1 MKKFIAVIRSEPK
14 NLVLV
19 LFVFWST
26 IFSKRR
32 KIMTKIFK
40 RRISLMLC
48 ALMIITLIPIS
59 SVPAAAEEVTGTA
72 EMNALNALGIDTAE
86 APEGFDPTSTSNP
99 YGKDHVTVN
108 MVSEVLLTGADKVTH
123 APTTSSTA
131 IDGTPNNKDD
141 KANKITTTVSTI
153 TSYFIQSTLFGDEYK
168 TKGGNVADLFAT
180 NKKEPKKTVIGTEE
194 VQDITIET
202 THTSP
207 SAIKVTTSSSITV
220 LKPVDLTVVAA
231 SSTASGN
238 FNGNEDGKKAQVVMV
253 STNKL
258 APDGGLYLSFGEYSD
273 NRDSTYGYF
282 GSPKVILSPSE
293 PIGNGSATITEDFAN
308 NPYLMQNYMKVSAG
322 DYDND
327 GTDEVAVFV
336 PSKGNSRIEIYK
348 LKTKSLSSDNLEYF
362 GNPTNWEVIW
372 TYPLS
377 EVDYVSNMVSLTSE
391 DFNQDGVDD
400 LAIAWG
406 YYYGPTAKKGG
417 TAAVLFGSESSML
430 QESTTFPL
438 RYGDTDIVRAAF
450 TYGDVIGDG
459 SGQLILGGQLDSDI
473 EKNNLNSRF
482 IAVYNWDGTKFKQ
495 TMANNYD
502 LFEKTSAGVYKYANI
517 GISGGYKF
525 LSKPYCVSNMAVI
538 SRGLSEPAMLFF
550 DSIQF
555 TYGDDGL
562 SLTGVL
568 DRKTGAATDYAE
580 YGAQS
585 GDMIGLGYDTLFF
598 MQCELPRFESLS
610 FDPSNFEQW
619 IRYLIFGERP
629 TTEITIPAKTY
640 FNVIDYKDPTFTKRQ
655 EVDHSTSLCLPNT
668 DADTSVLKYTGVH
681 YFRYTDPKVL
691 AVLASPPYFKDLIG
705 RDDLSGSYAESE
717 TSYSSSKGGSDGVIA
732 HASINAGV
740 YASMEQDISVF
751 GVKLGSVE
759 AELAFH
765 AEFTWE
771 TKYATELNQ
780 TIEFQTTPGEDTV
793 ALYSIP
799 MEIYEY
805 EATMLD
811 SETGEFVTQVMSVNV
826 PHIAAVTVMPV
837 EKYNMIA
844 KNFDIL
850 QPVDKTILSHTLGD
864 PSSYPSSAD
873 GYNDA
878 VVYDGDWSA
887 VGYTSTEGGT
897 SIKQEIEMTSE
908 WENSFELAIGMDYKS
923 GAGLGGVVT
932 GYTIGGE
939 IGAGYVMVSTEGS
952 TFSGSLQSMPSEAEE
967 FGYYHAWKVFYYEYS
982 NGDVEFPV
990 VSYLVTDV
998 SAPALLPDDFEQDI
1012 EKTTDRQIALR
1023 WSYDKVVSGFQIYR
1037 YYEFPEGSGS
1047 YELPFVSM
1055 KDGVYDSNTGK
1066 WNFEFIDTG
1075 LSPYSDYSYQIQTVR
1090 SYVPVRSIKSE
1101 VETFRTKSDIGY
1113 PELSLYST
1121 TDPAFN
1127 TEENERSLSIFPDST
1142 NTVYTIVAN
1151 RIDYPEGVNYQWQ
1164 KVVNGKWTDMLGKN
1178 SSYITFSGS
1187 GESDQGTYRC
1197 RTNVIYYDQARGDRY
1212 YISSYT
1218 DSFSAMYSKREP
1230 IVSSVG
1236 GFTAGVDASNVP
1248 LISLTLESAN
1258 MNHRAAPTGSVVFNI
1273 NGANYSKSYT
1283 VELKTGETRYSTA
1296 VLDSSIKNAA
1306 GLSIATPLPDGVYE
1320 VTADYSGSRV
1330 FKTLSVE
1337 DEKAIPM
1344 LSGQSG
1350 YRLSLTKEDKAA
1362 TTFIYGDTINGE
1374 LIYYSKV
1381 DGTTNGT
1388 VVTEGISYK
1397 IMKYEETGTWK
1408 DVISN
1413 TTGLFDSPG
1422 QGSYR
1427 MLAAET
1433 SSDDILSAREFVV
1446 LQKPV
1451 TISLFG
1457 EKTSATGEV
1466 EQHLP
1471 VLTLAEGSSLAFGET
1486 LSDLGLYVKYTN
1498 TAGNEI
1504 TMDNTSYNVTSVING
1519 VKVTQ
1524 TIPGGT
1530 PPGSYKAVGNAAANQ
1545 TDLQKSTCANYSI
1558 TFVPDTYIITGIK
1571 YEVKLT
1577 SLPVEG
1583 RTAGTLEI
1591 ISPQTVSSTYGSGTS
1606 LTILARPYSGYAV
1619 KQWTAKVISSVGNT
1633 VKTQIGGN
1641 TFSYTMKNEPIEIT
1655 VEYKIPDNTLTV
1667 NASPAEGGT
1676 VTWNDTYFTNGAKVS
1691 KNANIVFTAVPTANL
1706 YHFVKWQKVYG
1717 GLTTDIYDQTYSFTM
1732 GDYPTMLYAIFE
1744 RDSYSLTLGDNL
1756 TAYYMYD
1763 HDGKSYTPM
1772 IEKYVASG
1780 AQVAGDTVVTVL
1792 PKTGYQVK
1800 LNATWKNNNVDT
1812 LSTDSSYS
1820 FTMLKDTRIDVQTEN
1835 LTYNVGFKLTEPQAA
1850 GNKVSITLN
1859 GISTLPDKLTGIKG
1873 GSRLVFSAEP
1883 AYKYIFKEWRVTLW
1897 PSTVSEKIT
1906 VYNNPVLDIDALG
1919 ADVNV
1924 EAVFI
1929 DNTKYIIKAEVNSG
1943 GTHGKLGYILNN
1955 GMEKDVLNNTVEV
1968 YKGDSLKLIA
1978 NPDDT
1983 YMVDKWYIDGVVWS
1997 TPEKEYLL
2005 ENIDKVHDIKVD
2017 FKSKAYYKVDYR
2029 ANDAVMGEI
2038 ITATSDGIS
2047 FVSGNS
2053 DLGGG
2058 SKLVFT
2064 AKPAEGY
2071 TVESW
2076 TVNNV
2081 VYANKYGG
2089 RLIENVLSFALG
2101 ENSSVVVNFAP
2112 VKYHTVTKI
2121 IPDAEIIEA
2130 YNFKTPEGNPWDGA
2144 TGTFTVNPHTG
2155 YRITGLN
2162 AAGSVV
2168 SELKKSADKNGSWS
2182 MVIGSITNDTTITAE
2197 TKKIYQIAAF
2207 ANYGT
2212 INCVGNAVVGEE
2224 ITLTA
2229 TPISGY
2235 KFSEWS
2241 VSYMSG
2247 TETKKIDVAA
2257 NKFLMVAEDVIVSA
2271 VFEKAS
2277 DGFMGG
2283 GGGGAI
2289 LLPNEIL
2296 IEDLQFAGGKVIVT
2310 LTDEKNI
2317 ISEETNLK
2325 LIELN
2330 KTMSILIE
2338 GNGFRIIIPK
2348 GALTEGDDV
2357 NDIVPD
2363 KTAMGRNGW
2372 IVSYIDR
2379 FGSRKVVTWSILS
2392 NGLVAFIAPAGGRYE
2407 VTNNIQSFGDITG
2420 HWGEEQINFITSHS
2434 LFMGTGNNNF
2444 SPDMN
2449 MNRAMLVTV
2458 LHRLDGQQ
2466 NKKGVMFTDIPEG
2479 QWYSDAVSWAATNG
2493 IVSGYS
2499 QGIFGPDD
2507 SITREQLATILYR
2520 YAAYLGLETK
2530 SGGNLTGFNDQD
2542 RVSDYALEPMSWAVE
2557 KGLITGLPGKLLN
2570 PGGNATRAEVSAILM
2585 RFIDMVLK

>member
-1 MKKFIAVIRSEPK
+1 M
-14 NLVLV
+14 
-19 LFVFWST
+19 
-26 IFSKRR
+26 
-32 KIMTKIFK
+32 MKIFK
-40 RRISLMLC
+40 RRVSLMLC

-72 EMNALNALGIDTAE
+72 EMNALNALGIDTSE
-86 APEGFDPTSTSNP
+86 APEGFDPTTTSNP

-108 MVSEVLLTGADKVTH
+108 MVSEVLLTGADKET
-123 APTTSSTA
+123 ASPTTTSTA
-131 IDGTPNNKDD
+131 IDITPNNKDD
-141 KANKITTTVSTI
+141 DAKKTMTTVSTI
-153 TSYFIQSTLFGDEYK
+153 TSYFIQSTLYGDDYK
-168 TKGGNVADLFAT
+168 TTGGNVSELFAK
-180 NKKEPKKTVIGTEE
+180 NKKVPKKTELGTED
-194 VQDITIET
+194 VQNITIET
-202 THTSP
+202 SHTSP
-207 SAIKVTTSSSITV
+207 SAIKVTSSSSITV
-220 LKPVDLTVVAA
+220 LNPVDLTVVAA

-238 FNGNEDGKKAQVVMV
+238 FNGNEEGKKSQVVMV

-258 APDGGLYLSFGEYSD
+258 APDGGLYLSFGEYGDSL
-273 NRDSTYGYF
+273 DSTYGYF
-282 GSPKVILSPSE
+282 GAPKVILSPTE

-348 LKTKSLSSDNLEYF
+348 LKTKSLSSDTLEYF

-391 DFNQDGVDD
+391 DFNKDGVDD

-406 YYYGPTAKKGG
+406 YYYGPTSNKGG

-473 EKNNLNSRF
+473 EKNNLDTRF

-495 TMANNYD
+495 TLANNYD
-502 LFEKTSAGVYKYANI
+502 LFEKTTSGGTTSFKYANL
-517 GISGGYKF
+517 GINGWYKF
-525 LSKPYCVSNMAVI
+525 YSKPYCVSNMAVI
-538 SRGLSEPAMLFF
+538 SRGLSEPAMLYF
-550 DSIQF
+550 DSLEF

-568 DRKTGAATDYAE
+568 DRKNSTSTYFAE

-585 GDMIGLGYDTLFF
+585 GDMIGLGYDTLFIL
-598 MQCELPRFESLS
+598 QCELPLIDKVS
-610 FDPSNFEQW
+610 PSNLEEWF
-619 IRYLIFGERP
+619 RYIIYGIKP
-629 TTEITIPAKTY
+629 TISVPAKTY
-640 FNVIDYKDPTFTKRQ
+640 FNVIDYSKDSTFKMRQ
-655 EVDHSTSLCLPNT
+655 QVDHSTSLCLPNT
-668 DADTSVLKYTGVH
+668 DMDTSVLKYTGVH

-691 AVLASPPYFKDLIG
+691 AVLASPPYFKDLLG
-705 RDDLSGSYAESE
+705 RDDLSGSYSQSE
-717 TSYSSSKGGSDGVIA
+717 TSYSSSKGNSDGVIG

-751 GVKLGSVE
+751 GVKLGSIE

-771 TKYATELNQ
+771 TQYTTELNQ
-780 TIEFQTTPGEDTV
+780 TIEFATTPGEDTV

-799 MEIYEY
+799 MEVYEY

-811 SETGEFVTQVMSVNV
+811 SETGKFVTQVMSVNV

-844 KNFDIL
+844 ENFDIL

-873 GYNDA
+873 NYEDS

-887 VGYTSTEGGT
+887 VGYTSTDSGT

-908 WENSFELAIGMDYKS
+908 WENSFELSVGMDYKS

-932 GYTIGGE
+932 GFTVGGE

-952 TFSGSLQSMPSEAEE
+952 TFSGTLQSMPSEAEE
-967 FGYYHAWKVFYYEYS
+967 FGYYHVWKVFYYKYS

-998 SAPALLPDDFEQDI
+998 SAPSPLPEDFEQNI

-1055 KDGVYDSNTGK
+1055 KDGVYDSTTGK

-1090 SYVPVRSIKSE
+1090 SYVPVKSIKSE
-1101 VETFRTKSDIGY
+1101 VKIFRTKSDVGY

-1127 TEENERSLSIFPDST
+1127 SEENKNSLNIFPDST

-1151 RIDYPEGVNYQWQ
+1151 RDDYLEGVNYQWQ
-1164 KVVNGKWTDMLGKN
+1164 KVVNGKWTDILGKN
-1178 SSYITFSGS
+1178 SNYITFSGS

-1218 DSFSAMYSKREP
+1218 DSFAAMYSKREP
-1230 IVSSVG
+1230 IVSAVG

-1248 LISLTLESAN
+1248 VISLTLESAN
-1258 MNHRAAPTGSVVFNI
+1258 TYHRAAPTGSVVFNI

-1296 VLDSSIKNAA
+1296 VLNSSIKNSA
-1306 GLSIATPLPDGVYE
+1306 GLSIATPLPEGVYE

-1330 FKTLSVE
+1330 FQTLSVE
-1337 DEKAIPM
+1337 DDEAIP
-1344 LSGQSG
+1344 LLAGQGG
-1350 YRLSLTKEDKAA
+1350 YRLTLEKNGKAA
-1362 TTFIYGDTINGE
+1362 TTFIYGDKINGE
-1374 LIYYSKV
+1374 LIKYTKV
-1381 DGTTNGT
+1381 DGATNGE
-1388 VVTEGISYK
+1388 VVADGISYK
-1397 IMKYEETGTWK
+1397 IMKYEGNGTWT
-1408 DVISN
+1408 DANSS
-1413 TTGLFDSPG
+1413 TGGIFDSPG
-1422 QGSYR
+1422 QGSYK
-1427 MLAAET
+1427 MVAE
-1433 SSDDILSAREFVV
+1433 DDLINDILAAREFTV

-1451 TISLFG
+1451 TISIFG
-1457 EKTSATGEV
+1457 EKTSAKGEV
-1466 EQHLP
+1466 EQHQPSLI
-1471 VLTLAEGSSLAFGET
+1471 LAEGSSLAFGET
-1486 LSDLGLYVKYTN
+1486 LSGLGLYVRYTN

-1504 TMDNTSYNVTSVING
+1504 TMGNSSYKVTSVING

-1524 TIPGGT
+1524 TVSGGT
-1530 PPGSYKAVGNAAANQ
+1530 PPGSYKAVGSAVANQ
-1545 TDLQKSTCANYSI
+1545 TDLQKSTCANYSF
-1558 TFVPDTYIITGIK
+1558 TFEPDTYIITGIK

-1591 ISPQTVSSTYGSGTS
+1591 ISPQSVASTYGSGTS
-1606 LTILARPYSGYAV
+1606 LTILAKPYSGYAV

-1633 VKTQIGGN
+1633 VKTQTGGN
-1641 TFSYTMKNEPIEIT
+1641 TFSYTMKDEPIEIT

-1667 NASPAEGGT
+1667 NASPAGGGT
-1676 VTWNDTYFTNGAKVS
+1676 IIWNDTYFTNGAKVS
-1691 KNANIVFTAVPTANL
+1691 KNANIVFTAIPTANL

-1732 GDYPTMLYAIFE
+1732 GDYPTMLYAVFE
-1744 RDSYSLTLGDNL
+1744 RDSYKLTLGDNL

-1763 HDGKSYTPM
+1763 HDENSKTPM
-1772 IEKYVASG
+1772 IEKYVTSG
-1780 AQVAGDTVVTVL
+1780 SQVTGDTLVTVM

-1800 LNATWKNNNVDT
+1800 AGATWKNNYVDT
-1812 LSTDSSYS
+1812 LSPDSTYS
-1820 FTMLKDTRIDVQTEN
+1820 FTMLGDTRIDVQTEN
-1835 LTYNVGFKLTEPQAA
+1835 LTYNVGFKLTEPSTA

-1859 GISTLPDKLTGIKG
+1859 GTATLPDKLTGIKG

-1883 AYKYIFKEWRVTLW
+1883 TYKYIFKEYRVTVW
-1897 PSTVSEKIT
+1897 PSTPSAKTT
-1906 VYNNPVLDIDALG
+1906 VYTDPVLNIDALG
-1919 ADVNV
+1919 ANVNV

-1929 DNTKYIIKAEVNSG
+1929 DNTKYLIKAEVNSG
-1943 GTHGKLGYILNN
+1943 GTHGKLSYILNN
-1955 GMEKDVLNNTVEV
+1955 GSENYVSNNTVEV
-1968 YKGDSLKLIA
+1968 YEGDSLKLIA
-1978 NPDDT
+1978 KPDDS
-1983 YMVDKWYIDGVVWS
+1983 YMVDKWYIDGAAWS

-2005 ENIDKVHDIKVD
+2005 ENIDMVHDIKVD
-2017 FKSKAYYKVDYR
+2017 FKSKAYYKVDYMV
-2029 ANDAVMGEI
+2029 NDGAMGD

-2053 DLGGG
+2053 DMGGG
-2058 SKLVFT
+2058 SKLAFT
-2064 AKPAEGY
+2064 AVPKDGY
-2071 TVESW
+2071 MVQSW

-2101 ENSSVVVNFAP
+2101 ENSTVVVNFAP
-2112 VKYHTVTKI
+2112 IKYHNVTKVS
-2121 IPDAEIIEA
+2121 PHAEIIEA
-2130 YNFKTPEGNPWDGA
+2130 YNFKTSDGNPWDGA

-2162 AAGSVV
+2162 AAGSTV

-2182 MVIGSITNDTTITAE
+2182 MVIGSIISDTTITAE
-2197 TKKIYQIAAF
+2197 TKKIYQLTAL
-2207 ANYGT
+2207 ANNGS
-2212 INCVGNAVVGEE
+2212 INCVGNAVEGEE

-2229 TPISGY
+2229 TPVSGY

-2241 VSYMSG
+2241 VTYVSG
-2247 TETKKIDVAA
+2247 TETKKIDVTS
-2257 NKFLMVAEDVIVSA
+2257 NKFMMVAADVIVSA
-2271 VFEKAS
+2271 VFEKS
-2277 DGFMGG
+2277 SSGVIGG
-2283 GGGGAI
+2283 GGGGAAI
-2289 LLPNEIL
+2289 APNEIL
-2296 IEDLQFAGGKVIVT
+2296 IEDLKFEAGKVIVT
-2310 LTDEKNI
+2310 LTAEKNI

-2363 KTAMGRNGW
+2363 KTAPGGSGW
-2372 IVSYIDR
+2372 IVSYINNV
-2379 FGSRKVVTWSILS
+2379 GSRKVVPWSIFS
-2392 NGLVAFIAPAGGRYE
+2392 NGMFVFMAPAGGRYE
-2407 VTNNIQSFGDITG
+2407 VTNNIQGYGDIAG
-2420 HWGEEQINFITSHS
+2420 HWGEEQINFITSRS

-2458 LHRLDGQQ
+2458 LHRLDGMQ
-2466 NKKGVMFTDIPEG
+2466 NEKGVMFNDITEG

-2499 QGIFGPDD
+2499 HGMFGPDD

-2520 YAAYLGLETK
+2520 YAAYLGLDT
-2530 SGGNLTGFNDQD
+2530 SVGGNLTGFNDQD
-2542 RVSDYALEPMSWAVE
+2542 RVSVYALEPMSWAVE

-2570 PGGNATRAEVSAILM
+2570 PNGNATRAEVSAILM

>member
-1 MKKFIAVIRSEPK
+1 
-14 NLVLV
+14 
-19 LFVFWST
+19 
-26 IFSKRR
+26 
-32 KIMTKIFK
+32 MTKNAK

-72 EMNALNALGIDTAE
+72 EMNALNALGIDTEE

-108 MVSEVLLTGADKVTH
+108 MVSEVLLTGSTKESL
-123 APTTSSTA
+123 APATTSSSITG
-131 IDGTPNNKDD
+131 IPNNKDD
-141 KANKITTTVSTI
+141 DATITTTTESTKSTYYI
-153 TSYFIQSTLFGDEYK
+153 NSTLYGDSYK

-180 NKKEPKKTVIGTEE
+180 NKKELIKTSMGTED
-194 VQDITIET
+194 VQNIAIIT

-207 SAIKVTTSSSITV
+207 SAITTTTSSSITV
-220 LKPVDLTVVAA
+220 LEPVDLSVVAA
-231 SSTASGN
+231 SSTSRGN
-238 FNGNEDGKKAQVVMV
+238 FNGNEEGKKAQVVMI

-273 NRDSTYGYF
+273 SMDSTYGYF
-282 GSPKVILSPSE
+282 GTPKVILSPLQ
-293 PIGNGSATITEDFAN
+293 PIGNGGATITEDFAN
-308 NPYLMQNYMKVSAG
+308 NPYLMQNYLKVSAG

-348 LKTKSLSSDNLEYF
+348 LKTKSLSSDSLEYF
-362 GNPTNWEVIW
+362 GNPSNWEVIW

-406 YYYGPTAKKGG
+406 YYYGPNAKKGG

-438 RYGDTDIVRAAF
+438 KYGDIEIVRAAF

-459 SGQLILGGQLDSDI
+459 SGQLILGGQLNSDI
-473 EKNNLNSRF
+473 ESNNLNSRF

-502 LFEKTSAGVYKYANI
+502 LYEKTSAGAYKYAGI
-517 GISGGYKF
+517 GISSSYKF
-525 LSKPYCVSNMAVI
+525 LSKPYCGSNMAVI
-538 SRGLSEPAMLFF
+538 SRGLSEPAMLYF
-550 DSIQF
+550 DSIEF

-568 DRKTGAATDYAE
+568 DKITGAATDYAE

-585 GDMIGLGYDTLFF
+585 GDLIGLGYDTLFT
-598 MQCELPRFESLS
+598 MQCELPQIKTIE
-610 FDPSNFEQW
+610 PSNFLDW
-619 IRYLIFGERP
+619 IRYILYG
-629 TTEITIPAKTY
+629 TVHTVDVPAKTY
-640 FNVIDYKDPTFTKRQ
+640 FNVLDYSKGSTFKMRQ
-655 EVDHSTSLCLPNT
+655 IVDHSTSLCLPNT
-668 DADTSVLKYTGVH
+668 DKDTSVLKYTGNH

-691 AVLASPPYFKDLIG
+691 AVLASPPYFKDLLG

-717 TSYSSSKGGSDGVIA
+717 TSYSSSKGSSDGVIG

-751 GVKLGSVE
+751 GVKIGSVE

-850 QPVDKTILSHTLGD
+850 QPIDKTILSHTLGD

-873 GYNDA
+873 VYKDA

-908 WENSFELAIGMDYKS
+908 FENSFELSVGMDYKS

-932 GYTIGGE
+932 GFTIGGE
-939 IGAGYVMVSTEGS
+939 IGAGYVMVSTKGS

-967 FGYYHAWKVFYYEYS
+967 FGYYHAWKVFYYKYS

-998 SAPALLPDDFEQDI
+998 SAPSPLPEDFEQNV
-1012 EKTTDRQIALR
+1012 EKTTDKQIALR
-1023 WSYDKVVSGFQIYR
+1023 WSYDKFVSGFQIYR

-1055 KDGVYDSNTGK
+1055 KDGVYDSTTGK
-1066 WNFEFIDTG
+1066 WYFEFIDTG

-1101 VETFRTKSDIGY
+1101 VEKFRTKSDVGY

-1121 TDPAFN
+1121 TDPGFN
-1127 TEENERSLSIFPDST
+1127 TAEDERSLNIFPDST
-1142 NTVYTIVAN
+1142 NTVYTIVTN
-1151 RIDYPEGVNYQWQ
+1151 RVDYPEGVNYQWQ
-1164 KVVNGKWTDMLGKN
+1164 KVINGKWTDILGKN

-1187 GESDQGTYRC
+1187 GESDEGTYRC
-1197 RTNVIYYDQARGDRY
+1197 RTNVIYYDEARGNRY

-1218 DSFSAMYSKREP
+1218 ESFAAMYSKREP
-1230 IVSSVG
+1230 MVSDVG
-1236 GFTAGVDASNVP
+1236 GFTAGVDASNIPV
-1248 LISLTLESAN
+1248 ISLTLESAN

-1296 VLDSSIKNAA
+1296 VLNSSIKNAA
-1306 GLSIATPLPDGVYE
+1306 GLSIATALPEGVYE

-1337 DEKAIPM
+1337 DENAIPM
-1344 LSGQSG
+1344 LAGQGG
-1350 YRLSLTKEDKAA
+1350 YRLSLTKGDKAA
-1362 TTFIYGDTINGE
+1362 TTFTYGDSINGQ
-1374 LIYYSKV
+1374 LIRYDKV
-1381 DGTTNGT
+1381 DGATKGT
-1388 VVTEGISYK
+1388 LVTEGISYR
-1397 IMKYEETGTWK
+1397 IMKYEETGTWT
-1408 DVISN
+1408 DVCGN
-1413 TTGLFDSPG
+1413 KTGLFDSPG

-1427 MLAAET
+1427 MLAVET
-1433 SSDDILSAREFVV
+1433 SCGDIYATREFTV

-1451 TISLFG
+1451 AIKLFG
-1457 EKTSATGEV
+1457 EKTSAVGEV

-1471 VLTLAEGSSLAFGET
+1471 VLTLAEGSSFAFSET
-1486 LSDLGLYVKYTN
+1486 LAEMGLYTKYTN
-1498 TAGNEI
+1498 TAGNEV
-1504 TMDNTSYNVTSVING
+1504 TMGNTSYKVTSVING
-1519 VKVTQ
+1519 TKITQ

-1530 PPGSYKAVGNAAANQ
+1530 PPGSYKAVGTSAVNQ

-1558 TFVPDTYIITGIK
+1558 TFVPDTYIITGKK
-1571 YEVKLT
+1571 YEVKLN

-1591 ISPQTVSSTYGSGTS
+1591 ISPQVISSTYGSGTS
-1606 LTILARPYSGYAV
+1606 LTVLAKPYSGYVV
-1619 KQWTAKVISSVGNT
+1619 KQWTAKVISSLGNT
-1633 VKTQIGGN
+1633 VKTQTGSN
-1641 TFSYTMKNEPIEIT
+1641 TFSYTMKDEPIEIT
-1655 VEYKIPDNTLTV
+1655 VEFMIPDNTLTV
-1667 NASPAEGGT
+1667 NASPPEGGT

-1717 GLTTDIYDQTYSFTM
+1717 GLTTDIFDQTYSFTM

-1744 RDSYSLTLGDNL
+1744 RDSYKLTLGDNL

-1763 HDGKSYTPM
+1763 HDENSKTPM
-1772 IEKYVASG
+1772 IERYIASG
-1780 AQVAGDTVVTVL
+1780 ALVTGDTVVTVV

-1800 LNATWKNNNVDT
+1800 SNATWKKDYVDT
-1812 LSTDSSYS
+1812 LSTGSSYS
-1820 FTMLKDTRIDVQTEN
+1820 FAMLKDTRIDVETEN
-1835 LTYNVGFKLTEPQAA
+1835 LTYNVGFKLTEPTAA
-1850 GNKVSITLN
+1850 GNKVAITVN
-1859 GISTLPDKLTGIKG
+1859 GITTLPDKLTGLKG
-1873 GSRLVFSAEP
+1873 GSKLVFSAEP
-1883 AYKYIFKEWRVTLW
+1883 NYKYIFKEWKVTLW
-1897 PSTVSEKIT
+1897 LSTPSEKVT
-1906 VYNNPVLDIDALG
+1906 VYTNSVLNIEALG
-1919 ADVNV
+1919 ANVNV
-1924 EAVFI
+1924 EAVFV
-1929 DNTKYIIKAEVNSG
+1929 DNTKYVINAEVNSG
-1943 GTHGKLGYILNN
+1943 GTHGKLSYVLNN
-1955 GMEKDVLNNTVEV
+1955 GSEKDVLKNTVEV

-1978 NPDDT
+1978 KPDDT
-1983 YMVDKWYIDGVVWS
+1983 YMVDKWYVDGVVLN
-1997 TPEKEYLL
+1997 TTEKEYLI
-2005 ENIDKVHDIKVD
+2005 ENIDKVHEIKVD
-2017 FKSKAYYKVDYR
+2017 FKSKAYYKVDYGV
-2029 ANDAVMGEI
+2029 NDPAMGQI

-2058 SKLVFT
+2058 SKLIFT
-2064 AKPAEGY
+2064 AKPADGY
-2071 TVESW
+2071 KVESW
-2076 TVNNV
+2076 TVNNKIIQ
-2081 VYANKYGG
+2081 NKYGG
-2089 RLIENVLSFALG
+2089 NLIENVLSFTLS
-2101 ENSSVVVNFAP
+2101 ENSSVVVNFVP
-2112 VKYHTVTKI
+2112 ITYHTVTKI
-2121 IPDAEIIEA
+2121 SPNAVIKET
-2130 YNFKTPEGNPWDGA
+2130 YNFKTPEGNPWDKA
-2144 TGTFTVNPHTG
+2144 TGTFIVNPDIG

-2162 AAGSVV
+2162 AAGSTV
-2168 SELKKSADKNGSWS
+2168 SELIQSGDKNGSWN
-2182 MVIGSITNDTTITAE
+2182 MLIGSITSDITITAE
-2197 TKKIYQIAAF
+2197 TKKIYKITAF

-2212 INCVGNAVVGEE
+2212 INCVDNAVEGEV
-2224 ITLTA
+2224 IKLA
-2229 TPISGY
+2229 AAPASGY
-2235 KFSEWS
+2235 NFSEWS
-2241 VSYMSG
+2241 VSYMLG

-2257 NKFLMVAEDVIVSA
+2257 NKFVMVAGDVSVSA
-2271 VFEKAS
+2271 VFEKS
-2277 DGFMGG
+2277 SSGGEIGG
-2283 GGGGAI
+2283 GGGGAVFV
-2289 LLPNEIL
+2289 PNEIF
-2296 IEDLQFAGGKVIVT
+2296 IEDLQFTGGKVLVT

-2330 KTMSILIE
+2330 KTLSIVIE

-2348 GALTEGDDV
+2348 GALTDGDDV

-2363 KTAMGRNGW
+2363 EMAISGYGW
-2372 IVSYIDR
+2372 VVSYIDR
-2379 FGSRKVVTWSILS
+2379 LGSKKVVPWSIVS
-2392 NGLVAFIAPAGGRYE
+2392 NGLFAFIAPAGGKYE
-2407 VTNNIQSFGDITG
+2407 VINNIQSFGDISG
-2420 HWGEEQINFITSHS
+2420 HWGEEQINFITSHN
-2434 LFMGTGNNNF
+2434 LFMGTGENNF
-2444 SPDMN
+2444 SPDMK

-2458 LHRLDGQQ
+2458 LHRLDGLQ
-2466 NKKGVMFTDIPEG
+2466 NKKGVVFTDISED
-2479 QWYSDAVSWAATNG
+2479 QWYSDAVSWAASNN
-2493 IVSGYS
+2493 IVNGYS
-2499 QGIFGPDD
+2499 EGTFGPED

-2520 YAAYLGLETK
+2520 YAAFMGLDTSSK
-2530 SGGNLTGFNDQD
+2530 GSLTDFNDQD
-2542 RVSDYALEPMSWAVE
+2542 KVSGYALDPMSWAVE
-2557 KGLITGLPGKLLN
+2557 KGLITGFSGKLLN

-2585 RFIDMVLK
+2585 RFIDMALK

>member
-1 MKKFIAVIRSEPK
+1 
-14 NLVLV
+14 
-19 LFVFWST
+19 
-26 IFSKRR
+26 
-32 KIMTKIFK
+32 MTKIFK

-48 ALMIITLIPIS
+48 ILMVITLIPIS

-99 YGKDHVTVN
+99 YGKDHVTLN
-108 MVSEVLLTGADKVTH
+108 MVSEVLLTGADKVTD
-123 APTTSSTA
+123 APTTTSTA

-153 TSYFIQSTLFGDEYK
+153 TSYYIKSTLYGDEYK

-194 VQDITIET
+194 VQNITIET

-238 FNGNEDGKKAQVVMV
+238 FNGNEEGRKAQVVMV

-273 NRDSTYGYF
+273 SLDSTYGYF
-282 GSPKVILSPSE
+282 GFPKVILSPSE

-348 LKTKSLSSDNLEYF
+348 LKTKSLSSDTLEYF
-362 GNPTNWEVIW
+362 GNPSNWEVIW

-406 YYYGPTAKKGG
+406 YYYGPTSKKGG

-473 EKNNLNSRF
+473 EKNKLDTRF

-502 LFEKTSAGVYKYANI
+502 LFEKTTSGSTTSYKYASL
-517 GISGGYKF
+517 GISGGYTF

-538 SRGLSEPAMLFF
+538 SRGLSEPAMLYF
-550 DSIQF
+550 DSLEF

-568 DRKTGAATDYAE
+568 DHKNNPSTYFAE

-585 GDMIGLGYDTLFF
+585 GDMIGLGYDTLFNL
-598 MQCELPRFESLS
+598 QCELPRFVSVPL
-610 FDPSNFEQW
+610 DPSNFDQW
-619 IRYLIFGERP
+619 IRYIIFGERP
-629 TTEITIPAKTY
+629 TTEIPIPAKAY
-640 FNVIDYKDPTFTKRQ
+640 FNVIDYSKDSTFTKRQ
-655 EVDHSTSLCLPNT
+655 QVDHSTSLCLPNT
-668 DADTSVLKYTGVH
+668 DKDTSVLKYTGVH

-691 AVLASPPYFKDLIG
+691 AVLASPPYFKDLLG

-717 TSYSSSKGGSDGVIA
+717 TSYSSSEGGSDGVIG

-740 YASMEQDISVF
+740 YASMEQDISIF
-751 GVKLGSVE
+751 GVKIGSVE

-771 TKYATELNQ
+771 TQYTTELNQ

-799 MEIYEY
+799 MEVYEY

-826 PHIAAVTVMPV
+826 PHVAAVTVMPV

-850 QPVDKTILSHTLGD
+850 QPIDKTILSHTLGD

-873 GYNDA
+873 VYNDV

-897 SIKQEIEMTSE
+897 SIKQEIEMSSE
-908 WENSFELAIGMDYKS
+908 WENSFELSVGMDYKS

-932 GYTIGGE
+932 GFTVGGE

-967 FGYYHAWKVFYYEYS
+967 FGYYHVWKVFYYKYS

-1055 KDGVYDSNTGK
+1055 KDGVYDSSTGK

-1101 VETFRTKSDIGY
+1101 VETFRTKSDVGY

-1164 KVVNGKWTDMLGKN
+1164 KVVNGKWTDVLGKN

-1197 RTNVIYYDQARGDRY
+1197 RTNVIYYDQTRGDRY

-1218 DSFSAMYSKREP
+1218 DSFTAMYSKREP
-1230 IVSSVG
+1230 MVSDVG
-1236 GFTAGVDASNVP
+1236 GFTASVDASNVP
-1248 LISLTLESAN
+1248 VISLTLESAN

-1283 VELKTGETRYSTA
+1283 VELKTGETRYATA

-1320 VTADYSGSRV
+1320 ITADYSGSRV

-1337 DEKAIPM
+1337 NDDAIPM
-1344 LSGQSG
+1344 LAGQGG
-1350 YRLSLTKEDKAA
+1350 YRLSLTKADKAE
-1362 TTFIYGDTINGE
+1362 TTFIYGDNINGQLVE
-1374 LIYYSKV
+1374 YAKV
-1381 DGTTNGT
+1381 DGTTKGT
-1388 VVTEGISYK
+1388 VVTEGISYR
-1397 IMKYEETGTWK
+1397 IMKYEETGNWA

-1413 TTGLFDSPG
+1413 TDGLFNSPG

-1427 MLAAET
+1427 MVAIET
-1433 SSDDILSAREFVV
+1433 SSSDILATREFTV

-1451 TISLFG
+1451 TIKLFG
-1457 EKTSATGEV
+1457 EKTSAVGEV

-1486 LSDLGLYVKYTN
+1486 LSELGLYVKYTN

-1504 TMDNTSYNVTSVING
+1504 TMDNTSYSVTSVING

-1524 TIPGGT
+1524 TVPGGT
-1530 PPGSYKAVGNAAANQ
+1530 PPGSYKAVGTAAVNQ

-1558 TFVPDTYIITGIK
+1558 TFVPDTYIITGTK

-1606 LTILARPYSGYAV
+1606 LTILAKPYSGYAV
-1619 KQWTAKVISSVGNT
+1619 KQWTAKVISPAGNT
-1633 VKTQIGGN
+1633 VKTQTGGN
-1641 TFSYTMKNEPIEIT
+1641 TLSYTMKDEPIEIT

-1667 NASPAEGGT
+1667 NASPPEGGT
-1676 VTWNDTYFTNGAKVS
+1676 ITWNDTYFTNGAKVS

-1744 RDSYSLTLGDNL
+1744 RDSYRLTLGDNL

-1763 HDGKSYTPM
+1763 HDDNSKTPM
-1772 IEKYVASG
+1772 IEKYVSSG
-1780 AQVAGDTVVTVL
+1780 AQITGDTVITVV

-1800 LNATWKNNNVDT
+1800 PGATWKKDYADT
-1812 LSTDSSYS
+1812 LAAGSSYS
-1820 FTMLKDTRIDVQTEN
+1820 FAMLKDTRIDVETEN
-1835 LTYNVGFKLTEPQAA
+1835 LTYNVGFKLTEPLSA

-1859 GISTLPDKLTGIKG
+1859 GTAALPDKLTGLKG

-1883 AYKYIFKEWRVTLW
+1883 TYKYIFKEWRVTLW
-1897 PSTVSEKIT
+1897 PSTASEKVT
-1906 VYNNPVLDIDALG
+1906 VYTNPVLDIDALG

-1943 GTHGKLGYILNN
+1943 ITHGKLSYILNN
-1955 GMEKDVLNNTVEV
+1955 GSEKDVLNNTVEV

-1978 NPDDT
+1978 KPDDS

-2029 ANDAVMGEI
+2029 VNDAAMGQI
-2038 ITATSDGIS
+2038 SSATSDGIS

-2058 SKLVFT
+2058 SKLIFT
-2064 AKPAEGY
+2064 AKPNDGY
-2071 TVESW
+2071 MVESW

-2101 ENSSVVVNFAP
+2101 ENSTVVVNFAP
-2112 VKYHTVTKI
+2112 VKYHTVTKVSL
-2121 IPDAEIIEA
+2121 DAEIIEA
-2130 YNFKTPEGNPWDGA
+2130 YNFKTPDGSPWDGA

-2168 SELKKSADKNGSWS
+2168 SELKKPADKNGSWS
-2182 MVIGSITNDTTITAE
+2182 MVIGSILNDTTITAE
-2197 TKKIYQIAAF
+2197 TKKIYEVTVF
-2207 ANYGT
+2207 ADYGT
-2212 INCVGNAVVGEE
+2212 INCVDNAVEGEE

-2235 KFSEWS
+2235 KFSEWA

-2247 TETKKIDVAA
+2247 PETKKIDVAA
-2257 NKFLMVAEDVIVSA
+2257 NKFVMVAADVSVSA
-2271 VFEKAS
+2271 VFEKS
-2277 DGFMGG
+2277 SSGGEFGGG
-2283 GGGGAI
+2283 GGGGAAI
-2289 LLPNEIL
+2289 VPNEIL
-2296 IEDLQFAGGKVIVT
+2296 IEDLQFAAGKVIVS

-2363 KTAMGRNGW
+2363 KTTMGGNGW
-2372 IVSYIDR
+2372 IVSYITR
-2379 FGSRKVVTWSILS
+2379 FGSRKVVPWSIFS
-2392 NGLVAFIAPAGGRYE
+2392 NGLFVFIAPAGGKYE
-2407 VTNNIQSFGDITG
+2407 VTNNNQSFGDIAG
-2420 HWGEEQINFITSHS
+2420 HWGEEQINFITSRS

-2458 LHRLDGQQ
+2458 LHRLDGMQ
-2466 NKKGVMFTDIPEG
+2466 NKKGVMFNDIIEG
-2479 QWYSDAVSWAATNG
+2479 QWYSDAVLWAAANN

-2499 QGIFGPDD
+2499 EGLFGPDD

-2520 YAAYLGLETK
+2520 YAAYLGLDTNI
-2530 SGGNLTGFNDQD
+2530 GGSLTGFNDQD
-2542 RVSDYALEPMSWAVE
+2542 RVSDYAMEPMSWAVE

-2585 RFIDMVLK
+2585 RFIDMALK

>member
-1 MKKFIAVIRSEPK
+1 
-14 NLVLV
+14 
-19 LFVFWST
+19 
-26 IFSKRR
+26 
-32 KIMTKIFK
+32 MTKNAK

-72 EMNALNALGIDTAE
+72 EMNALNALGIDTEE

-99 YGKDHVTVN
+99 YGRDHVTVN
-108 MVSEVLLTGADKVTH
+108 MVSEVLLTGSTKETLAAT
-123 APTTSSTA
+123 TTSST
-131 IDGTPNNKDD
+131 ITGIPNNEDD
-141 KANKITTTVSTI
+141 DATITTTTESTMTTYYI
-153 TSYFIQSTLFGDEYK
+153 NSTLYGDGYK
-168 TKGGNVADLFAT
+168 TKGGNVAGIFAT
-180 NKKEPKKTVIGTEE
+180 NKKELIKTSMGTED
-194 VQDITIET
+194 VQNITIET

-207 SAIKVTTSSSITV
+207 SAITTTTSSSITV
-220 LKPVDLTVVAA
+220 LEPVDLSVVAA
-231 SSTASGN
+231 SSTARGN
-238 FNGNEDGKKAQVVMV
+238 FNGNEDGQEAQVAMV

-273 NRDSTYGYF
+273 SLDSTYGYF
-282 GSPKVILSPSE
+282 GAPKVILSPSQY
-293 PIGNGSATITEDFAN
+293 IGNGGGDGPKPISEDFAN
-308 NPYLMQNYMKVSAG
+308 NPYLMQNYLKVSAG

-348 LKTKSLSSDNLEYF
+348 LKTKSLSSDSLEYF
-362 GNPTNWEVIW
+362 GNPLNWEAIW
-372 TYPLS
+372 TYSLS

-391 DFNQDGVDD
+391 DFNEDGVDD

-406 YYYGPTAKKGG
+406 YYYGPNAKKGG

-430 QESTTFPL
+430 QHSTTFPL

-459 SGQLILGGQLDSDI
+459 SGQLILGGQLNSDI
-473 EKNNLNSRF
+473 EINNLNSRF
-482 IAVYNWDGTKFKQ
+482 IAVYNWDGTSFKQ

-502 LFEKTSAGVYKYANI
+502 LYEKSTSGGTTTYKYANL
-517 GISGGYKF
+517 GISGSYKF

-538 SRGLSEPAMLFF
+538 SRGLSEPAMLYF
-550 DSIQF
+550 DSLQF

-568 DRKTGAATDYAE
+568 DRKTGASTDFAE

-585 GDMIGLGYDTLFF
+585 GDMIGLGYDTLFN
-598 MQCELPRFESLS
+598 MQCELPQIKAIE
-610 FDPSNFEQW
+610 PSNFLDW
-619 IRYLIFGERP
+619 IRYILYG
-629 TTEITIPAKTY
+629 TVHTVDVPAATY
-640 FNVIDYKDPTFTKRQ
+640 FNAIDYNKSSTFTSRLN
-655 EVDHSTSLCLPNT
+655 VDHSTSLCLPNT
-668 DADTSVLKYTGVH
+668 DLDTSVLKYTGVH

-691 AVLASPPYFKDLIG
+691 AVLASPPYFKDLLG
-705 RDDLSGSYAESE
+705 RDDLSGSYGESE
-717 TSYSSSKGGSDGVIA
+717 TSYSSSEGGSDGVIG

-751 GVKLGSVE
+751 GVKIGSVE

-844 KNFDIL
+844 ENFNIL
-850 QPVDKTILSHTLGD
+850 QPVDKTILSHTLGE

-908 WENSFELAIGMDYKS
+908 WENSFELSVGMDYKS

-932 GYTIGGE
+932 GFTVGGE

-967 FGYYHAWKVFYYEYS
+967 FGYYHVWKVFYYKYS
-982 NGDVEFPV
+982 NGEVEFPV

-998 SAPALLPDDFEQDI
+998 SAPSPLPEDFEQDI
-1012 EKTTDRQIALR
+1012 EKTTDTQIALR

-1055 KDGVYDSNTGK
+1055 KDGEYDSNTGK
-1066 WNFEFIDTG
+1066 WYFEFIDSG

-1101 VETFRTKSDIGY
+1101 VETFRTKSDVGY

-1121 TDPAFN
+1121 TDPGFN
-1127 TEENERSLSIFPDST
+1127 TAENERSLNIFPDST

-1151 RIDYPEGVNYQWQ
+1151 RADYPEGVNYQWQ
-1164 KVVNGKWTDMLGKN
+1164 KVVNGKWTDILGKN

-1187 GESDQGTYRC
+1187 GESDEGTYRC
-1197 RTNVIYYDQARGDRY
+1197 RTNVIYYDSSRGDRY

-1218 DSFSAMYSKREP
+1218 ESFNALYSKREP
-1230 IVSSVG
+1230 IVSDVG
-1236 GFTAGVDASNVP
+1236 GFTAGVDASNIPV
-1248 LISLTLESAN
+1248 ISLTLESAN
-1258 MNHRAAPTGSVVFNI
+1258 MNHRAAPTGNVVFNI
-1273 NGANYSKSYT
+1273 NGANYAKSYT
-1283 VELKTGETRYSTA
+1283 VELKTSETRYSTA
-1296 VLDSSIKNAA
+1296 VLDGSIKNSA
-1306 GLSIATPLPDGVYE
+1306 GLSVATALPEGVYE

-1330 FKTLSVE
+1330 FKTLSVK

-1344 LSGQSG
+1344 LAGQEG
-1350 YRLSLTKEDKAA
+1350 YRLGLTKSGKAE
-1362 TTFIYGDTINGE
+1362 TTFMYGDIINGE
-1374 LIYYSKV
+1374 LIHYTRV
-1381 DGTTNGT
+1381 DGATKGN
-1388 VVTEGISYK
+1388 VVSDGISFK
-1397 IMKYEETGTWK
+1397 IMKNGENGTWT
-1408 DVISN
+1408 DLCGN
-1413 TTGLFDSPG
+1413 TTGLFDSPAV
-1422 QGSYR
+1422 GSYR
-1427 MLAAET
+1427 MLAIEIL
-1433 SSDDILSAREFVV
+1433 SGDILATREFTVM
-1446 LQKPV
+1446 QKPV
-1451 TISLFG
+1451 AIKLFG

-1471 VLTLAEGSSLAFGET
+1471 VLSLAEGSSLAFSET
-1486 LSDLGLYVKYTN
+1486 LADLGLYIRYTN
-1498 TAGNEI
+1498 TAGNEV
-1504 TMDNTSYNVTSVING
+1504 TMGNTSYSVTSIING
-1519 VKVTQ
+1519 KTVTQ
-1524 TIPGGT
+1524 TIAMKT
-1530 PPGSYKAVGNAAANQ
+1530 PPGSYKATGAPVSNQ
-1545 TDLQKSTCANYSI
+1545 TDLEKSTCANYNI
-1558 TFVPDTYIITGIK
+1558 TFVTDTYIITGTK

-1577 SLPVEG
+1577 SIPVEG

-1591 ISPQTVSSTYGSGTS
+1591 ISPQVVSSTYGAGTS

-1619 KQWTAKVISSVGNT
+1619 KQWTARVISEAGNT
-1633 VKTQIGGN
+1633 VKTQTGGN
-1641 TFSYTMKNEPIEIT
+1641 TFSYTMKDEPIEII
-1655 VEYKIPDNTLTV
+1655 VEYMIPDNTLTV
-1667 NASPAEGGT
+1667 NASPPEGGT
-1676 VTWNDTYFTNGAKVS
+1676 VTWNDKYFTNGAKVS
-1691 KNANIVFTAVPTANL
+1691 KNANIIFTAVPTANL

-1717 GLTTDIYDQTYSFTM
+1717 GLTTDIFDQTYSFTM

-1744 RDSYSLTLGDNL
+1744 RDSYKLTLGDNL

-1763 HDGKSYTPM
+1763 HDEKSNTPM
-1772 IEKYVASG
+1772 EKKYVNSG
-1780 AQVAGDTVVTVL
+1780 ALVVGDTQVTVE
-1792 PKTGYQVK
+1792 PKVGYQVK
-1800 LNATWKNNNVDT
+1800 SNATWKKDYVDT
-1812 LSTDSSYS
+1812 LSTGSSYS
-1820 FTMLKDTRIDVQTEN
+1820 FIMLKDTRIDVETEN
-1835 LTYNVGFKLTEPQAA
+1835 LSYNVGFKLTEPAFA
-1850 GNKVSITLN
+1850 NNKVSITVN
-1859 GISTLPDKLTGIKG
+1859 GAKTLPDKLTGIEG
-1873 GSRLVFSAEP
+1873 GSKLVFSAEP

-1897 PSTVSEKIT
+1897 PSTPEEKTT
-1906 VYNNPVLDIDALG
+1906 VYINPVLNIDALG
-1919 ADVNV
+1919 ANVNV

-1929 DNTKYIIKAEVNSG
+1929 DNTKYVINAEVNSG
-1943 GTHGKLGYILNN
+1943 GTHGKLCYVLNN
-1955 GMEKDVLNNTVEV
+1955 GSEKDVLNNTVEV
-1968 YKGDSLKLIA
+1968 YKGDSLKIIA
-1978 NPDDT
+1978 KPDDT
-1983 YMVDKWYIDGVVWS
+1983 YMVDKWYIDGVVLN
-1997 TPEKEYLL
+1997 TPEKEYLI
-2005 ENIDKVHDIKVD
+2005 ENIDKVHEIKVD
-2017 FKSKAYYKVDYR
+2017 FKSKAYYKVDYGV
-2029 ANDAVMGEI
+2029 NDPAMGQI

-2058 SKLVFT
+2058 SKLMFT
-2064 AKPAEGY
+2064 AKPADGY
-2071 TVESW
+2071 KVESW
-2076 TVNNV
+2076 TVNNKIIQ
-2081 VYANKYGG
+2081 NKYGG
-2089 RLIENVLSFALG
+2089 NLIENVLSFALG
-2101 ENSSVVVNFAP
+2101 ENSSIVVNFVP
-2112 VKYHTVTKI
+2112 ITYHTVTKI
-2121 IPDAEIIEA
+2121 SPNAVITEN
-2130 YNFKTPEGNPWDGA
+2130 YNFKTPEGNPWDKA
-2144 TGTFTVNPHTG
+2144 TGTFIVNPDSG

-2162 AAGSVV
+2162 AAGSTV
-2168 SELKKSADKNGSWS
+2168 SELIQPGDKNGSWN
-2182 MVIGSITNDTTITAE
+2182 MVIGSITSDTTITAE
-2197 TKKIYQIAAF
+2197 TKKIYQITAF

-2212 INCVGNAVVGEE
+2212 INCVNNAVEGEV
-2224 ITLTA
+2224 ITLSA
-2229 TPISGY
+2229 APSSGY
-2235 KFSEWS
+2235 NFSEWS

-2247 TETKKIDVAA
+2247 TETKKIDVTA
-2257 NKFLMVAEDVIVSA
+2257 NKFVMVAADVSVSA
-2271 VFEKAS
+2271 VFEKSS

-2283 GGGGAI
+2283 GGGGAV

-2296 IEDLQFAGGKVIVT
+2296 IEDLQFAGGKVLVT

-2317 ISEETNLK
+2317 ISEETNIK

-2330 KTMSILIE
+2330 KTLSIVIE

-2348 GALTEGDDV
+2348 GALTDGDDV

-2363 KTAMGRNGW
+2363 EMAISGYGW
-2372 IVSYIDR
+2372 VVSYIDR
-2379 FGSRKVVTWSILS
+2379 FGSKKVVPWSIFS
-2392 NGLVAFIAPAGGRYE
+2392 NGLFAFIAPAGGKYE
-2407 VTNNIQSFGDITG
+2407 VINNIQSFGDISG
-2420 HWGEEQINFITSHS
+2420 HWGEEQINFITSHN
-2434 LFMGTGNNNF
+2434 LFMGTGENNF
-2444 SPDMN
+2444 SPDMK

-2458 LHRLDGQQ
+2458 LHRLDGLQ
-2466 NKKGVMFTDIPEG
+2466 NKRDVVFTDISEE
-2479 QWYSDAVSWAATNG
+2479 QWYSDAVSWAASNN

-2499 QGIFGPDD
+2499 EGIFGPHD

-2520 YAAYLGLETK
+2520 YAIYLGLDTSSK
-2530 SGGNLTGFNDQD
+2530 GSITDFNDQD
-2542 RVSDYALEPMSWAVE
+2542 KISGYALDPMSWAVE